1 MEMNIFMI
9 FALFN
14 QINKRK
20 AKDITTARMLKSL

>member
-9 FALFN
+9 FVLFN
-14 QINKRK
+14 QINKGK